1 MPVRFAINGLGRI
14 GRALLRIAGERPGL
28 ELVAIVFRFAFNEN
42 FMSRSIAAT
51 VFLEIVKPRELRIS
65 AIFCGVV
72 LVHFVPVIG
81 SPAASYFINS
91 SISTIT
97 CGVFF

>member
-1 MPVRFAINGLGRI
+1 
-14 GRALLRIAGERPGL
+14 
-28 ELVAIVFRFAFNEN
+28 VAIVFRFAFNEKS
-42 FMSRSIAAT
+42 MSRSIAAT

-72 LVHFVPVIG
+72 LIHFVPVMG
-81 SPAASYFINS
+81 SPAASYFSNS

-97 CGVFF
+97 SGVFFYRLPSSTWPAYTIEVKILSQ